1 MYGGYRAPARRLR
14 CVGAL
19 QRRGAGGR
27 GRAARGRGAL
37 RRGRGRRRPR
47 RAEVAEG
54 TGQRPR
60 PGRLV
65 RRAARGRDAEGGD
78 RSRPRR
84 ANRGGQD
91 AARRGGEDGHDGRR
105 RRRLGTARGD
115 DRPPGRERRELT
127 MEIRFHGHSCF
138 ELSEGGTT
146 VLVDPFLAPNNPS
159 AVASAEDVE
168 PTHTALSH
176 GHADHVADAVSVA
189 TRTGA
194 HCVAMVELAN
204 WLEGQGVEKVS
215 DPNLG
220 GTVEFDWGYIG
231 LVPAWH
237 TNTTPGSEEKPFS
250 AEHGV
255 VMGPAAGLVIKIG
268 ETTVYHAGD
277 TCLFSDMKLIADR
290 RDAVVAADFVGAAT
304 VIPMHY
310 DTFPAIETDAEA
322 FKSEVEEKTSS
333 RVVLLKAGETHSA

>member
-1 MYGGYRAPARRLR
+1 
-14 CVGAL
+14 
-19 QRRGAGGR
+19 
-27 GRAARGRGAL
+27 
-37 RRGRGRRRPR
+37 
-47 RAEVAEG
+47 
-54 TGQRPR
+54 
-60 PGRLV
+60 
-65 RRAARGRDAEGGD
+65 
-78 RSRPRR
+78 
-84 ANRGGQD
+84 
-91 AARRGGEDGHDGRR
+91 
-105 RRRLGTARGD
+105 
-115 DRPPGRERRELT
+115 

-138 ELSEGGTT
+138 ELSEGETT
-146 VLVDPFLAPNNPS
+146 VLVDPFLKPNNPS
-159 AVASAEDVE
+159 AAATAEEVN
-168 PTHTALSH
+168 PTHIALSH
-176 GHADHVADAVSVA
+176 GHADHVADAVPVA

-220 GTVEFDWGYIG
+220 GTVEFEWGYIS

-277 TCLFSDMKLIADR
+277 TCLFSDMKLIAQRSDVNVALLPIGGHYTMDR
-290 RDAVVAADFVGAAT
+290 RDAVVAAEFVGAAT

-322 FKSEVEEKTSS
+322 FKSEVESKTSS
-333 RVVLLKAGETHSA
+333 RVVLLKAGETHSV